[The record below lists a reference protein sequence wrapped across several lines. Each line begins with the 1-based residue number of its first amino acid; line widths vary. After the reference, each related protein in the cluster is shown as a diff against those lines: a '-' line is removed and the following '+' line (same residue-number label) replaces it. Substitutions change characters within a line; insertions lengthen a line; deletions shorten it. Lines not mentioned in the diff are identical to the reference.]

1 MLSHDTYISPSL
13 NHNDLTNS
21 FNPGSNTIDENKIN
35 IEQINV
41 VTTKTTIPTTTTN
54 TKIYSTTSK
63 PNDDSWSIFEF
74 LKNVIKLG

>member
-1 MLSHDTYISPSL
+1 MKDLEELKL

-35 IEQINV
+35 VEQTNV
-41 VTTKTTIPTTTTN
+41 VTTTTTIPTTTTN

-63 PNDDSWSIFEF
+63 PNDDNWSIFEF